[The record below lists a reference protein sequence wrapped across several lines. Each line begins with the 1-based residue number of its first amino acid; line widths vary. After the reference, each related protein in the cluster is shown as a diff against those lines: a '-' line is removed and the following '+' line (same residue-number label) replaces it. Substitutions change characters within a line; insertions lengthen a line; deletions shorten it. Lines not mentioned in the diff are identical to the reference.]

1 MFKKV
6 NLFLAVALT
15 LCAAACGTGSTTETA
30 ATTTTAAT
38 TARHVTMQPN
48 TAIDVTLVDAIDTDE
63 DVTGDGFRA
72 RLNRPI
78 VVNGTTV
85 FAEGAGAKGVLNK
98 VVESGHLQT
107 PAELNFSLTSIQ
119 DQDGRWVSVGT
130 NTIREKKAS
139 HTNREVAM
147 IGGGAIVGGI
157 IGKIINKDG
166 STEIGAATGAAVG
179 LGAAAATGKQDI
191 YHGVG
196 TEVTFFSSTS
206 TQIAL

>member
-1 MFKKV
+1 MFKHV

-15 LCAAACGTGSTTETA
+15 LCVAACGAGSTSETA
-30 ATTTTAAT
+30 ATTDTGAAT
-38 TARHVTMQPN
+38 AKHVTMQPN

-85 FAEGAGAKGVLNK
+85 FAEGAGARGVLNK

-107 PAELNFSLTSIQ
+107 PAELNFSLTAIQ
-119 DQDGRWVSVGT
+119 NEDGRWVNVGT
-130 NTIREKKAS
+130 NTILEKKAS